1 MSGGGYVWAIL
12 MIGLVAAYLMNM
24 RSSGIG
30 GARMFKMAGIW
41 VVIIIGCYLIV
52 SAVTGE

>member
-12 MIGLVAAYLMNM
+12 MIGLVAAYLINM

-41 VVIIIGCYLIV
+41 AVIIVGCYLIV